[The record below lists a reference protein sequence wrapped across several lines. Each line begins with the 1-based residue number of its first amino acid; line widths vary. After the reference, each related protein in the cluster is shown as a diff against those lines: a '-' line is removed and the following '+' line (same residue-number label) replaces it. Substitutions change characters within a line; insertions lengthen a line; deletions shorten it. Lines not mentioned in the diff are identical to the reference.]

1 LRFASAPTTKN
12 NASSY
17 FLGGMMKNALL
28 SKFIPKLV
36 TLCLSTTLLLPSLH
50 SSAYAA
56 ENSASN
62 NANEQCLSCAPS
74 KASNASLKNAS
85 AGLGVLVAGSAM
97 LVSGTGM
104 YVVHS
109 VQQVGEVSVLVL
121 KSSAEGV
128 STTIELSGKGIKELA
143 LVSGAIIQ
151 TSATAT
157 GHVLMF
163 SGQII
168 AFIPNQIGMAL
179 IHHEKVK

>member
-1 LRFASAPTTKN
+1 
-12 NASSY
+12 
-17 FLGGMMKNALL
+17 
-28 SKFIPKLV
+28 
-36 TLCLSTTLLLPSLH
+36 
-50 SSAYAA
+50 
-56 ENSASN
+56 
-62 NANEQCLSCAPS
+62 
-74 KASNASLKNAS
+74 
-85 AGLGVLVAGSAM
+85 
-97 LVSGTGM
+97 M